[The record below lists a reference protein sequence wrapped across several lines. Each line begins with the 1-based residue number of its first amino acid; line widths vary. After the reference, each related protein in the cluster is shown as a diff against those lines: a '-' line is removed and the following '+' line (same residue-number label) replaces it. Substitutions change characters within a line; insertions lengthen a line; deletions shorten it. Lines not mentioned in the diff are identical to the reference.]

1 MFVTDVEQLFLPQN
15 FFQVKQKVMLFFP
28 HTKIKLLCY
37 NYFHNIQV
45 YRLLQAKE
53 QLYLKKANWANA
65 SNKQNIYHQEDM
77 IKMKSVNQN
86 LSF

>member
-37 NYFHNIQV
+37 NYFQNIQV